1 MGLIGQM
8 LNSRRSD
15 GSLPFQI
22 DLINSDDERAARME
36 DPERVK
42 KFNADV
48 RSWAK
53 DATRSL
59 KSNVS
64 AVIDNDEE
72 LSKSIKAKVSTYKR
86 EVSKVGFAF
95 VREGIYAHKGAG
107 AGYGGFKGGSKW
119 INAKGETKTTNPKSF
134 MKMGT
139 GNRKQRQWFDP
150 VIEQKIP
157 QLADMVADYDA
168 TMVLNQ
174 TSILID

>member
-8 LNSRRSD
+8 LSSRRSS

-22 DLINSDDERAARME
+22 DLISTDDERAARME
-36 DPERVK
+36 NPERVK

-53 DATRSL
+53 EASRSL
-59 KSNVS
+59 KSSVS
-64 AVIDNDEE
+64 TMIDNDEE
-72 LSKSIKAKVSTYKR
+72 LSKSINAKVSTAKR
-86 EVSKVGFAF
+86 EVSRIGFAF
-95 VREGIYAHKGAG
+95 AREGIYTHKGAG
-107 AGYGGFKGGSKW
+107 VGQGGFKGGSKW
-119 INAKGETKTTNPKSF
+119 INAKGETKSTNPNSF

-139 GNRKQRQWFDP
+139 GNRKPKHWFDP

-168 TMVLNQ
+168 TMVLNE